1 MEMELETAAMSGK
14 ETRSPHLAAYKEYQN
29 AIDRVLNEG
38 IGLFPTLMEEME
50 IRLFHFAIKGDSAQ
64 VSVLLDKGICVNA
77 VDYDGR
83 TALHL
88 ASDRGNLETVEL
100 LLSRSANTSI
110 LDRQGE
116 TALSLAARAKQIGV
130 IKILNGLGSIESAA
144 VSKVTHKTRLMKAS
158 FTLMEAFPHSIASA
172 MLDGRKI
179 EPINKDTVSLM
190 FSDIVGFTAL
200 SSTMSAE
207 RVSNMLSRLFKRF
220 DRLAH
225 LHGVQKIDVVGDAY
239 IAATNFMEDQVR
251 ARATSRTFSR
261 PQNVRGN
268 HAARQKN

>member
-1 MEMELETAAMSGK
+1 MEIELETAAMSVK

-116 TALSLAARAKQIGV
+116 TALSLAARAKQTGV

-172 MLDGRKI
+172 KLDGRKI

-200 SSTMSAE
+200 SEEFNEYMTDDNVLIRVKHVVTTVLETDQLDENGHRTYAIHSQAVVATHEAE
-207 RVSNMLSRLFKRF
+207 DF
-220 DRLAH
+220 
-225 LHGVQKIDVVGDAY
+225 
-239 IAATNFMEDQVR
+239 
-251 ARATSRTFSR
+251 
-261 PQNVRGN
+261 
-268 HAARQKN
+268 